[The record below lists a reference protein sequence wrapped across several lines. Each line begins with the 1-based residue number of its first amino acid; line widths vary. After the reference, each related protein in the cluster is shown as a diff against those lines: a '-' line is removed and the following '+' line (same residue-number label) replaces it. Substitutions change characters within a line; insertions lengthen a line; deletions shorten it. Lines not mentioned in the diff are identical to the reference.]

1 MIIIKVKDNTKR
13 FINKCVQ
20 NNINIYNIEYY
31 KDYLLATINEAD
43 LKQIKKLNYY
53 SKIKVY
59 KVLGKKRVI
68 KNIKDNLYNILLLI
82 TFLLL
87 IYLISNVIIEIE
99 IKHESKTMIK
109 RIDELLKEKNIKTFT
124 LYKSNNELNKISDE
138 IMQENREFID
148 FISITRTGMKYI
160 VNIEERIIKDKEE
173 EKERC
178 HIIAKK
184 EGIITKI
191 DAKKGITL
199 VEEGSLV
206 KKGDILI
213 SGEIILNEEIKD
225 NTCAKGD
232 IKANV
237 WYKINISYPL
247 TETIKTYTKREKVN
261 LKMYNKYFK
270 KRLYE
275 KYDEYTM
282 FKFRNLKLVRQKE
295 YKEEVI
301 NIPIDEAK
309 EKSIKEAE
317 NKLREKLGE
326 IDIIDKKVLN
336 SSTNNSKI
344 ELELFVSVNESI
356 GEIQEYEGREQIDTS
371 ESLQHTN

>member
-68 KNIKDNLYNILLLI
+68 KNIKDNLYNI
-82 TFLLL
+82 LLL

-184 EGIITKI
+184 EGVITKI

-309 EKSIKEAE
+309 DKAIKDAE

>member
-13 FINKCVQ
+13 FINKCMQ

-82 TFLLL
+82 AFLLL

-109 RIDELLKEKNIKTFT
+109 RIDELLKEKNIKTLT

-160 VNIEERIIKDKEE
+160 VNIEERIIKDREE

-178 HIIAKK
+178 HIVAKK

-247 TETIKTYTKREKVN
+247 TETIKAYTKREKVN

-309 EKSIKEAE
+309 EKAIKEAE
-317 NKLREKLGE
+317 NKLREKIGE

-356 GEIQEYEGREQIDTS
+356 GEIQEYEGREQIDTN

>member
-1 MIIIKVKDNTKR
+1 MVLSSLQSTAQHRAEYKILPLPLLHLLQILSGSIPSCVSKD
-13 FINKCVQ
+13 IYS
-20 NNINIYNIEYY
+20 NIMSY
-31 KDYLLATINEAD
+31 
-43 LKQIKKLNYY
+43 
-53 SKIKVY
+53 
-59 KVLGKKRVI
+59 
-68 KNIKDNLYNILLLI
+68 
-82 TFLLL
+82 
-87 IYLISNVIIEIE
+87 
-99 IKHESKTMIK
+99 
-109 RIDELLKEKNIKTFT
+109 LKEKNIKTFT

-184 EGIITKI
+184 EGVITKI

-301 NIPIDEAK
+301 N
-309 EKSIKEAE
+309 SFYHSFTFMFYL
-317 NKLREKLGE
+317 NFNY
-326 IDIIDKKVLN
+326 DIRN
-336 SSTNNSKI
+336 
-344 ELELFVSVNESI
+344 
-356 GEIQEYEGREQIDTS
+356 
-371 ESLQHTN
+371 

>member
-1 MIIIKVKDNTKR
+1 
-13 FINKCVQ
+13 
-20 NNINIYNIEYY
+20 
-31 KDYLLATINEAD
+31 
-43 LKQIKKLNYY
+43 
-53 SKIKVY
+53 
-59 KVLGKKRVI
+59 
-68 KNIKDNLYNILLLI
+68 
-82 TFLLL
+82 
-87 IYLISNVIIEIE
+87 
-99 IKHESKTMIK
+99 MIK

-184 EGIITKI
+184 EGVITKI

-261 LKMYNKYFK
+261 IKMYNKYFK
-270 KRLYE
+270 KMLYE

-309 EKSIKEAE
+309 EKAIKEAE

>member
-82 TFLLL
+82 AFLLL

-184 EGIITKI
+184 EGVITKI

-261 LKMYNKYFK
+261 LKM
-270 KRLYE
+270 
-275 KYDEYTM
+275 
-282 FKFRNLKLVRQKE
+282 
-295 YKEEVI
+295 
-301 NIPIDEAK
+301 
-309 EKSIKEAE
+309 
-317 NKLREKLGE
+317 
-326 IDIIDKKVLN
+326 
-336 SSTNNSKI
+336 
-344 ELELFVSVNESI
+344 
-356 GEIQEYEGREQIDTS
+356 
-371 ESLQHTN
+371 

>member
-13 FINKCVQ
+13 FINKCMQ

-82 TFLLL
+82 AFLLL

-109 RIDELLKEKNIKTFT
+109 RIDELLKEKNIKTLT

-160 VNIEERIIKDKEE
+160 VNIEERIIKDREE

-178 HIIAKK
+178 HIVAKK

-247 TETIKTYTKREKVN
+247 TETIKTYIKREKVN

-309 EKSIKEAE
+309 EKAIKEAE
-317 NKLREKLGE
+317 NKLREKIGE

-356 GEIQEYEGREQIDTS
+356 GEIQEYEGREQIDTN